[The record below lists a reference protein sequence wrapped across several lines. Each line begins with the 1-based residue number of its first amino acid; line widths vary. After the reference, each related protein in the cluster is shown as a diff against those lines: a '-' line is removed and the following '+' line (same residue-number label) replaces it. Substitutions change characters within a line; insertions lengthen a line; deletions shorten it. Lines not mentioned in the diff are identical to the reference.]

1 MERKSARRGTNTCL
15 NWVCLLI
22 LILGVGNILYTDEGF
37 GVRVAE
43 ELDQKYEF
51 SSNVDILDGGTLG
64 LRLMG
69 PIMECDYLIII
80 DIVLNEGKPGDIFR
94 LLGKD
99 LKKACAFTNS
109 MHQTDLL
116 DTLARCGLIGKVP
129 DDVILYGIEPVNYKD
144 MSSALSPELDA
155 KMPEVMALVLSEVEK
170 AGGTY
175 SLRTETN
182 PATEKIYVPR
192 NSSRNS

>member
-1 MERKSARRGTNTCL
+1 MSDKDKR
-15 NWVCLLI
+15 I
-22 LILGVGNILYTDEGF
+22 LILGVGNILFTDEGF

-69 PIMECDYLIII
+69 PIMEADYLIIV
-80 DIVLNEGKPGDIFR
+80 DIVLNEGRPGDVFR
-94 LLGKD
+94 LLGDD
-99 LKKACAFTNS
+99 LNKACAFKNS

-116 DTLARCGLIGKVP
+116 DTLANCSLVGSVP
-129 DDVILYGIEPVNYKD
+129 DDVVLFGIEPVNYKD
-144 MSSALSPELDA
+144 MSAALSPELEA
-155 KMPEVMALVLSEVEK
+155 KLPEVMEAVLKEVEA

-175 SLRTETN
+175 APRSANN
-182 PATEKIYVPR
+182 PAMEKIYVPR
-192 NSSRNS
+192 DTSRNT

>member
-1 MERKSARRGTNTCL
+1 MSATEKS
-15 NWVCLLI
+15 I
-22 LILGVGNILYTDEGF
+22 LILGVGNILFTDEGF

-43 ELDQKYEF
+43 ELDQHYAF
-51 SSNVDILDGGTLG
+51 SPNVSLLDGGTLG

-69 PIMECDYLIII
+69 PIMEADYLIIV
-80 DIVLNEGKPGDIFR
+80 DIVLNEGQPGDVFR
-94 LLGKD
+94 LLGTD

-116 DTLARCGLIGKVP
+116 DTLSRCSLIGTVP
-129 DDVILYGIEPVNYKD
+129 GDVILFGVEPADYET
-144 MSSALSPELDA
+144 MSAGLSPVLEA
-155 KMPEVMALVLSEVEK
+155 KLPEVMDLVLKEVER

-175 SLRTETN
+175 TPRTAAN

-192 NSSRNS
+192 DTSRNH

>member
-1 MERKSARRGTNTCL
+1 MSETEKN
-15 NWVCLLI
+15 I
-22 LILGVGNILYTDEGF
+22 LILGVGNVLFMDEGF

-43 ELDQKYEF
+43 ELEQRYEF
-51 SSNVDILDGGTLG
+51 TPNVTVLDGGTLG
-64 LRLMG
+64 FRLMG
-69 PIMECDYLIII
+69 PIMESDYLIIV
-80 DIVLNEGKPGDIFR
+80 DIVLNEGEPGDVFR

-116 DTLARCGLIGKVP
+116 DTLARCSLIGTVP

-144 MSSALSPELDA
+144 MSAELSPELAA
-155 KMPEVMALVLSEVEK
+155 KLPAVMDLVLKEVEQ
-170 AGGTY
+170 AGGDYAPRSTA
-175 SLRTETN
+175 N

-192 NSSRNS
+192 DTSRNH

>member
-1 MERKSARRGTNTCL
+1 MSIMSETDKK
-15 NWVCLLI
+15 I
-22 LILGVGNILYTDEGF
+22 LILGVGNVLYTDEGF

-43 ELDQKYEF
+43 ELDQKFQF

-69 PIMECDYLIII
+69 PIMEADYLIIV
-80 DIVLNEGKPGDIFR
+80 DIVLNEGQPGDVFR
-94 LLGKD
+94 LLGEN
-99 LKKACAFTNS
+99 LSKACAFTNS

-116 DTLARCGLIGKVP
+116 DTLSRCSLIGSVP

-144 MSSALSPELDA
+144 MSSALTPELEA
-155 KMPEVMALVLSEVEK
+155 KMPEVMELVLKEVEK

-175 SLRTETN
+175 SLRTDMN
-182 PATEKIYVPR
+182 PATEKVYVPR
-192 NSSRNS
+192 DSSRNS

>member
-1 MERKSARRGTNTCL
+1 MNPMSETEKR
-15 NWVCLLI
+15 I

-43 ELDQKYEF
+43 EIDQKYEF
-51 SSNVDILDGGTLG
+51 SPNVDIVDGGTLG

-69 PIMECDYLIII
+69 PIMDSDYLIIV
-80 DIVLNEGKPGDIFR
+80 DIVLNEGEPGDVFR
-94 LLGKD
+94 LLGDD
-99 LKKACAFTNS
+99 LNKACAFKNS

-116 DTLARCGLIGKVP
+116 DTLANCSLVGSVP

-144 MSSALSPELDA
+144 MSAALSPELEA
-155 KMPEVMALVLSEVEK
+155 KLPEVIDAVLKEVEK

-175 SLRTETN
+175 APRSMAN
-182 PATEKIYVPR
+182 PATEKVYVPR
-192 NSSRNS
+192 DSSRNS

>member
-1 MERKSARRGTNTCL
+1 MSNTEK
-15 NWVCLLI
+15 NI
-22 LILGVGNILYTDEGF
+22 LILGVGNVLYTDEGF

-43 ELDQKYEF
+43 ELEQRYEF
-51 SSNVDILDGGTLG
+51 PPNVTVLDGGTLG

-69 PIMECDYLIII
+69 PIMEADYLIIV
-80 DIVLNEGKPGDIFR
+80 DIVLNEGQPGDIFR

-116 DTLARCGLIGKVP
+116 DTLARCSLIGTVP
-129 DDVILYGIEPVNYKD
+129 DDVILYGVEPVNYED
-144 MSSALSPELDA
+144 MSAALSPELEA
-155 KMPEVMALVLSEVEK
+155 KLPEVLELVLKEVEK
-170 AGGTY
+170 AGGSYAPRSTA
-175 SLRTETN
+175 N

-192 NSSRNS
+192 DTCRDN

>member
-1 MERKSARRGTNTCL
+1 MPENEKR
-15 NWVCLLI
+15 I

-43 ELDQKYEF
+43 ELDQKYVF
-51 SSNVDILDGGTLG
+51 SPNVDILDGGTLG
-64 LRLMG
+64 TRLIG
-69 PIMECDYLIII
+69 PIMESDYLIIV
-80 DIVLNEGKPGDIFR
+80 DIVLNDGKPGDLFR
-94 LLGKD
+94 LLGED
-99 LKKACAFTNS
+99 LEKACAFKNS

-116 DTLARCGLIGKVP
+116 DTLAQCSLMGQVP

-144 MSSALSPELDA
+144 MSAALSPELEERL
-155 KMPEVMALVLSEVEK
+155 PEVMDAVLKEVEK

-175 SLRTETN
+175 SLRTDDN

-192 NSSRNS
+192 DPSRNH

>member
-1 MERKSARRGTNTCL
+1 MPENDKK
-15 NWVCLLI
+15 I

-37 GVRVAE
+37 GVRVVE
-43 ELDQKYEF
+43 ELDTKYQF
-51 SSNVDILDGGTLG
+51 SPNVELLDGGTLG

-69 PIMECDYLIII
+69 PIMDCDYLIIV
-80 DIVLNEGKPGDIFR
+80 DIVLNEGQPGDVFR

-116 DTLARCGLIGKVP
+116 DTLARCSLVGDVP
-129 DDVILYGIEPVNYKD
+129 DDVILYGVEPVNYKD
-144 MSSALSPELDA
+144 MSSALSPELEA
-155 KMPEVMALVLSEVEK
+155 KMGDVIKMVLDEVTE

-175 SLRTETN
+175 TLRAEDN
-182 PATEKIYVPR
+182 PSREKIYVPR
-192 NSSRNS
+192 SASADS

>member
-1 MERKSARRGTNTCL
+1 MPETEKK
-15 NWVCLLI
+15 I
-22 LILGVGNILYTDEGF
+22 LILGVGNVLFTDEGF

-43 ELDQKYEF
+43 ELEQKYIF
-51 SSNVDILDGGTLG
+51 SPNVTVLDGGTLG

-69 PIMECDYLIII
+69 PIMEADYLIIV
-80 DIVLNEGKPGDIFR
+80 DIVLNEGKPGNVFR

-99 LKKACAFTNS
+99 LSKACAFTNS

-116 DTLARCGLIGKVP
+116 DTLARCSLVGTVP
-129 DDVILYGIEPVNYKD
+129 DDVVLYGVEPVNYKD
-144 MSSALSPELDA
+144 MSAALSPELEA
-155 KMPEVMALVLSEVEK
+155 KLPEVMDMVLKELET

-175 SLRTETN
+175 TLRTTTN

-192 NSSRNS
+192 DTSRNS

>member
-1 MERKSARRGTNTCL
+1 MSENEKK
-15 NWVCLLI
+15 I

-43 ELDQKYEF
+43 ELDQKYQF
-51 SSNVDILDGGTLG
+51 SPNVEILDGGTLG

-69 PIMECDYLIII
+69 PIMDADYLIII
-80 DIVLNEGKPGDIFR
+80 DIVLNEGAPGDMFR
-94 LLGKD
+94 LLGND
-99 LKKACAFTNS
+99 LQKACAFKNS

-116 DTLARCGLIGKVP
+116 DTLAQCSLMGKVP

-144 MSSALSPELDA
+144 MSAALTPELEA
-155 KMPEVMALVLSEVEK
+155 RIPEVMETVLKEVEK

-175 SLRTETN
+175 TLRTETN
-182 PATEKIYVPR
+182 PATEKVYVPR
-192 NSSRNS
+192 DTSRNSGN